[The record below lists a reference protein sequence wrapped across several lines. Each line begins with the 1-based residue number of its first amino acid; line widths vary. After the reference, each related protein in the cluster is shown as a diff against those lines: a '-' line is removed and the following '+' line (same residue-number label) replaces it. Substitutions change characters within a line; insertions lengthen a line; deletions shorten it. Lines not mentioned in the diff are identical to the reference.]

1 MPKRIRPSRRTAL
14 LAGQAITC
22 FAGVA
27 TTALAVEANSV
38 WLGTLGGALLAAAA
52 ALPAAWIYRKIQAR
66 RGQRPTSAQ
75 YVLAELAELGL
86 ATLSTDLL
94 MHRAVRL
101 LSDVLQARYVK
112 VAKPQPD
119 GSRLLVRAAVGWPAG
134 VSGAATIP
142 MDDRFAAARAF
153 MSREIVAERG
163 EIRATVPT
171 PGVVRSS
178 VHVPI
183 VAGSETFGVLG
194 IFWEDDRELAS
205 GDVDLIT
212 AVARVLSLAI
222 SRHRTEKAGR
232 EIRERYRAA
241 AEGSLDAFYLLEA
254 VTGPDGDEPVD
265 FVFSDVNARGAEL
278 IGRTR
283 DEIVGQRLCELLPF
297 NRTGGF
303 FDKYVRVMRTGTT
316 LSEEFAINTPEL
328 PDKWLQHQVVA
339 LGNGVAITTRD
350 ITSRKRVEADLN
362 DVNARL
368 RTKNEELEQFVY
380 TVSHDLKSP
389 LVTISGFIGH
399 IIRDADVQRWDRVRT
414 FAERIST
421 ATTRLCLT
429 IDDLLELSRIGRVTH
444 QSSVVDVHR
453 LVTGLSE
460 DYAERLASVGAE
472 LEVQC
477 GMPLVM
483 ADPIQIGE
491 VFDNLIGNALKYA
504 CTKPGGRIAVG
515 CVRCEEELRFFV
527 RDNGPG
533 VPAVYHER
541 IFGLF
546 QRLDSSSPGTG
557 VGLAIVRKIAG
568 LNGGRAWVES
578 TPPDGATFWFSLPET
593 LLAKE
598 PSHAKVA

>member
-1 MPKRIRPSRRTAL
+1 M
-14 LAGQAITC
+14 
-22 FAGVA
+22 
-27 TTALAVEANSV
+27 
-38 WLGTLGGALLAAAA
+38 
-52 ALPAAWIYRKIQAR
+52 
-66 RGQRPTSAQ
+66 
-75 YVLAELAELGL
+75 LAELAELGL
-86 ATLSTDLL
+86 ATLSTNLL

-101 LSDVLQARYVK
+101 LSEVLGARYVK
-112 VAKPQPD
+112 VAKPRPEGD
-119 GSRLLVRAAVGWPAG
+119 GLVVRSATGWPGGVVGTAVIALDEHSPAG
-134 VSGAATIP
+134 
-142 MDDRFAAARAF
+142 RAF
-153 MSREIVAERG
+153 LSRSMVVQRG
-163 EIRATVPT
+163 EIHSSVPT
-171 PGVVRSS
+171 PRIVRSS

-183 VAGSETFGVLG
+183 IAGTRTFGVLG
-194 IFWEDDRELAS
+194 LYWEDDRPFSREET
-205 GDVDLIT
+205 DLIN

-222 SRHRTEKAGR
+222 TRHRTEQEGR
-232 EIRERYRAA
+232 AIRERYRAA
-241 AEGSLDAFYLLEA
+241 AEGSLDAFYLVEA
-254 VTGPDGDEPVD
+254 VTATDSDEVID
-265 FVFSDVNARGAEL
+265 FVFIDVNTKGAEL
-278 IGRTR
+278 IGRTS
-283 DEIVGQRLCELLPF
+283 EQIIGQRLCELLPV

-303 FDKYVRVMRTGTT
+303 FDKYVRVMRTGVA

-328 PDKWLQHQVVA
+328 PDKWLQHQVVP

-350 ITSRKRVEADLN
+350 ITSRKRVESDMNDLN
-362 DVNARL
+362 AIL

-399 IIRDADVQRWDRVRT
+399 IIRDADAQRWDRVRT
-414 FAERIST
+414 FADRINT

-444 QSSVVDVHR
+444 TSSVVDVHR
-453 LVTGLSE
+453 LVTGLHE
-460 DYAERLASVGAE
+460 DYADRLAMADAA

-477 GMPLVM
+477 GMPLIM

-504 CTKPGGRIAVG
+504 CARPGGRIEVG
-515 CVRCEEELRFFV
+515 CVRCNDEIRFFV
-527 RDNGPG
+527 KDNGPG

-568 LNGGRAWVES
+568 LSGGRAWIES
-578 TPPDGATFWFSLPET
+578 TPPDGATFWFSLPESV
-593 LLAKE
+593 LAKE

>member
-1 MPKRIRPSRRTAL
+1 M
-14 LAGQAITC
+14 
-22 FAGVA
+22 
-27 TTALAVEANSV
+27 
-38 WLGTLGGALLAAAA
+38 
-52 ALPAAWIYRKIQAR
+52 
-66 RGQRPTSAQ
+66 
-75 YVLAELAELGL
+75 LAELAELGL

-112 VAKPQPD
+112 VTNPQPD
-119 GSRLLVRAAVGWPAG
+119 GSGLLVRAAVGWPSGVAG
-134 VSGAATIP
+134 SATIP
-142 MDDRFAAARAF
+142 LDDRFAAARAF
-153 MSREIVAERG
+153 MTREIVTERG
-163 EIRATVPT
+163 QIRATVPT
-171 PGVVRSS
+171 SQDVRLSA
-178 VHVPI
+178 HVPI
-183 VAGSETFGVLG
+183 IAGCETLGVLG
-194 IFWEDDRELAS
+194 IFWEDDRELTAAE
-205 GDVDLIT
+205 VDLIT

-222 SRHRTEKAGR
+222 SRHRTEKAER
-232 EIRERYRAA
+232 ENRERYRAA

-254 VTGPDGDEPVD
+254 VTGSDGDEPVD
-265 FVFSDVNARGAEL
+265 FVFSDVNSRGAEL
-278 IGRTR
+278 IGRSR
-283 DEIVGQRLCELLPF
+283 DQIVGQRLCELIPI

-303 FDKYVRVMRTGTT
+303 FDKYVRVMRTGIP
-316 LSEEFAINTPEL
+316 LSEEFAINIPEL
-328 PDKWLQHQVVA
+328 PDRWLQHQVVP

-350 ITSRKRVEADLN
+350 ITSRKRAEADLN
-362 DVNARL
+362 DLNARL

-399 IIRDADVQRWDRVRT
+399 IIRDADVQRWDRVRL
-414 FAERIST
+414 FAERISS

-444 QSSVVDVHR
+444 KSSTVDVHR
-453 LVTGLSE
+453 LVTGLGE
-460 DYAERLASVGAE
+460 DYAERLASVGAS

-477 GMPLVM
+477 GMPLIT

-504 CTKPGGRIAVG
+504 CVKPGGRIVVG
-515 CVRCEEELRFFV
+515 CVRGEEELRFFV

-533 VPAVYHER
+533 VPPVHHER

-568 LNGGRAWVES
+568 LHGGRAWVES
-578 TPPDGATFWFSLPET
+578 SPPDGATFWFSLPET

-598 PSHAKVA
+598 PSHAEVA